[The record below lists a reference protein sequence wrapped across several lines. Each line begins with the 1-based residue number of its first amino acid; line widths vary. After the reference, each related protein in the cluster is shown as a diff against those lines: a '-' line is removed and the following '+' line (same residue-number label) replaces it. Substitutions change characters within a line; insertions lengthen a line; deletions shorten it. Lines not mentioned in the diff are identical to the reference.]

1 MVESKEPR
9 TSVTP
14 IKKSMKFQ
22 KEKNKRK
29 SVDDEDSQLK
39 EYDIIFNGRAL
50 NLMYNSKTDQIL
62 IDDKLYSTQVVEEDG
77 FFIATVDGNHV
88 YKIEHHDGQIF
99 IEGRLIEFDF
109 KRTVPKLKRITSSSS
124 NEELIRAPLPGKVVS
139 IAVKFGDKV
148 ASGQRILTLEA
159 MKMQNEI
166 TNTLE
171 GYISVISVKLGDLVS
186 TDDPLVLISKDKK

>member
-1 MVESKEPR
+1 MVESNEHR
-9 TSVTP
+9 TAVTP

-29 SVDDEDSQLK
+29 SIDGDGSK
-39 EYDIIFNGRAL
+39 FNEYDIIFNGRAV
-50 NLMYNSKTDQIL
+50 NLQYNSKTDEIL
-62 IDDKLYSTQVVEEDG
+62 IDDKLYSTQVDEEDG
-77 FFIATVDGNHV
+77 FFIATVGGNHV

-109 KRTVPKLKRITSSSS
+109 KRTVAKLKRIGSTSL

-139 IAVKFGDKV
+139 IAVKTGDKV
-148 ASGQRILTLEA
+148 KSGQRILTLEA

-171 GYISVISVKLGDLVS
+171 GYIHSISVNLGELVR
-186 TDDPLVLISKDKK
+186 TDDPLVLIGKDKN